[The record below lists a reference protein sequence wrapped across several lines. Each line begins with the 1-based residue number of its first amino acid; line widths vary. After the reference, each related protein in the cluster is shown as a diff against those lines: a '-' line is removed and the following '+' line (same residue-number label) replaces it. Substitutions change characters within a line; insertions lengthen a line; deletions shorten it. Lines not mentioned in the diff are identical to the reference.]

1 VEASDYFM
9 IRVQRA
15 GVVEAPAVAGVVER
29 LATGEK
35 RSFQSGDELLRLV
48 TDWPGAIPKMLPD
61 VTAGNA
67 ASSRHPDASATHT
80 GGDHEE

>member
-1 VEASDYFM
+1 MEASDYFM

-15 GVVEAPAVAGVVER
+15 GVVAAPAVAGMVER

-48 TDWPGAIPKMLPD
+48 SDWPGAVPKMPPGSA
-61 VTAGNA
+61 TGNA
-67 ASSRHPDASATHT
+67 APSLLDINASLP
-80 GGDHEE
+80 GDPHET